1 MEGIHTRFTARGG
14 ACRASIAGGMNVAR
28 RKYSLTAL
36 VVSLC
41 LAAAVQPAR
50 AQLTEA
56 QLLHPL
62 PGGDLAQEAV
72 SAAAPAYRV
81 TSHTIT
87 ASDGT
92 RLHAVLLRQPHARGT
107 ILYFGGNAYTIARFG
122 APTASIFAP
131 LGVDLMIVDHRGYG
145 MSEGVPTVASL
156 ESDGL
161 AAFDYLAAL
170 PGVDRARILVHGQSL
185 GSFTAGH
192 VAAHREAAGVVLES
206 SVTSTE
212 DWVRTQMGDGIT
224 IAETLR
230 GKGNLRYMA
239 AIGEPLLLLVGAADR
254 TTPASLSEVLYAA
267 SPLPPARKILAIIPG
282 AGHSD
287 VLGHPEAIVAY
298 RRFLAV
304 ALP

>member
-1 MEGIHTRFTARGG
+1 MTRKFL
-14 ACRASIAGGMNVAR
+14 
-28 RKYSLTAL
+28 SLAAL
-36 VVSLC
+36 LVSLW
-41 LAAAVQPAR
+41 LAAAGQPAL
-50 AQLTEA
+50 AQFSEGM
-56 QLLHPL
+56 LLHPL

-81 TSHTIT
+81 TSHTI
-87 ASDGT
+87 AAPDGT

-107 ILYFGGNAYTIARFG
+107 VLYFGGNAYTIARFG
-122 APTASIFAP
+122 AATASILAP

-145 MSEGVPTVASL
+145 MSEGTPTVAGL

-170 PGVDRARILVHGQSL
+170 PGIDRARILVHGQSL

-192 VAAHREAAGVVLES
+192 VAAHRDTAGVVLES

-212 DWVRTQMGDGIT
+212 EWVRMQMGAAAT
-224 IAETLR
+224 IAEPLR

-239 AIGEPLLLLVGAADR
+239 AIDEPLLLLVGAADR
-254 TTPASLSEVLYAA
+254 TTPASLSETLYAA
-267 SPLPPARKILAIIPG
+267 SPLPPTRKSLTIVPG

-287 VLGHPEAIVAY
+287 VLAHPEAMDTY
-298 RRFLAV
+298 RRFIAL